1 MKEVRI
7 RLSDAQVEAIEAEIA
22 AGEAG
27 SISELIELA
36 LDRYLAGPGVPGPEE
51 MYRLALEAEAEADAT
66 GKWYTADE
74 VRSFIREAP
83 PRAFSKD

>member
-27 SISELIELA
+27 SILELIELA
-36 LDRYLAGPGVPGPEE
+36 LDRYLGGPGMPSPGE
-51 MYRLALEAEAEADAT
+51 MYRLALEAEAEAEAT

-74 VRSFIREAP
+74 VRSFILEAT
-83 PRAFSKD
+83 PRGFSKD